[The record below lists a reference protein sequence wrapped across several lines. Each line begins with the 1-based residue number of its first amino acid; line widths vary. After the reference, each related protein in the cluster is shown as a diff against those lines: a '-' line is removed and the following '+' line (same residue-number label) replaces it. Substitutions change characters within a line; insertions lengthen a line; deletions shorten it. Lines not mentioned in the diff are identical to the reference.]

1 MLLFSGLV
9 VFELRLL
16 GLARLT
22 RMQACGLRSSP
33 A

>member
-1 MLLFSGLV
+1 

-16 GLARLT
+16 GLAPLT